1 MYTMDKMS
9 LWRIL
14 KTFQR
19 LDLTPV
25 DGNLVVLANDVLVQW
40 FVIRVGYY
48 PITPVP

>member
-1 MYTMDKMS
+1 MDKMS

-19 LDLTPV
+19 LDLTP
-25 DGNLVVLANDVLVQW
+25 DTNLVVLANDMLVQW
-40 FVIRVGYY
+40 FVIRNGFY